1 MHSVCNT
8 FSSNVCKKIRLRVFL
23 LLQRMIL
30 AFVFLHGVRSIDVNF
45 AFNKKTKHKSK

>member
-8 FSSNVCKKIRLRVFL
+8 FSSNVCKKSVFAFFL

-30 AFVFLHGVRSIDVNF
+30 AFVFSHGIRSIYVNF
-45 AFNKKTKHKSK
+45 EFNEKTKHKPK